1 MKSPMSNNYLTGP
14 IDRRFFG
21 IQIEDVNN
29 ARPLGFGLMRL
40 ETNWREIEKSKGN
53 FEFSKVDKYVAF
65 ATQNNLD
72 IIMLLG
78 QPPDWATGGKWSS
91 DYGSY
96 YNSIPPSN
104 IQDWRNYILALGQR
118 YKGKI
123 MYYEVW
129 NEANLSGFYSG
140 TLEKLVE
147 LTMEAY
153 KTLKAVDPN
162 IQIISPSYT
171 GASGV
176 SGMGDFLR
184 AGGANWIDIVGVH
197 LYGYP
202 KPPEAMIDLAYAYRK
217 TITQAGAGSLPVWN
231 TESSWN
237 SYYYKGILY
246 GSDENDYSN
255 QMPDDLAIA
264 YIHRMFL
271 CNWVAGMNRAV
282 FYGMDQPWSRIRL
295 LDLAHLPNV
304 AATGRAYQRMVDW
317 LTGATIHQY
326 VVSRE
331 GVHTVSLTYPDG
343 RAGYILWTDDDRSV
357 LFPLSA
363 ELAISQTQAADGTAL
378 PTSDAITVTNLPLY
392 VKLLSS
398 QVEAPVF
405 DRKADADTELLYN
418 HDFRMNF
425 SDSTFPIGWEL
436 LGMSAS
442 KYSGTDSPADK
453 TVLTLT
459 PAGQYGQILQRLKKP
474 LQKGYSYKL
483 AITYKLPPATTQGK
497 WGIGFEVSSTGTPF
511 IDEAYLPLTPQDTFL
526 TRDVSFFYDFGDPD
540 PSPDLRLTLVNLSP
554 DGQQQTLY
562 VSSIS
567 LTQIGEIE
575 NNVPHAYNITYSPI
589 VPSAGSFTKGDQF
602 LFTDADL
609 IASEGIGWVCTA
621 SGTFGTLKSVNGSL
635 TNGSN
640 VLVVTKADALS
651 IGDYV
656 KIGTDPNVYL
666 VSYQQ
671 SPTRYELGSTA
682 KTTQAN
688 QAVSYS
694 APTFAPLAQPAKGK
708 PANPTVPTIG
718 RSPYVLQNTN
728 AYPLDVLVAKGS
740 VSLIEFSRNGTTWYD
755 TGLVSGIVR
764 LAAGDRIRITYT
776 TAPKITL
783 VPQ

>member
-1 MKSPMSNNYLTGP
+1 MSNYILSGP

-21 IQIEDVNN
+21 IQIEEVAN
-29 ARPLGFGLMRL
+29 ARPLGFGLLRL
-40 ETNWREIEKSKGN
+40 ETNWREIEKTKGN
-53 FEFSKVDKYVAF
+53 FDFSRVDQYVAF
-65 ATQNNLD
+65 ALQNNLD

-91 DYGSY
+91 DYGYY
-96 YNSIPPSN
+96 YNSIPPTN
-104 IQDWRNYILALGQR
+104 IQDWRNYVLALGQR

-123 MYYEVW
+123 MFYEVW
-129 NEANLSGFYSG
+129 NEPNLSGFYSG

-147 LTMEAY
+147 LTMEAN
-153 KTLKAVDPN
+153 KVLKAIDPN

-184 AGGANWIDIVGVH
+184 AGGKNWIDIVGLH
-197 LYGYP
+197 LYAYP

-217 TITQAGAGSLPVWN
+217 TITQAGAGSLPIWN

-237 SYYYKGILY
+237 SYFYKGILY

-304 AATGRAYQRMVDW
+304 AVTGRAFQRMVDW

-326 VVSRE
+326 MVSHE
-331 GVHTVSLTYPDG
+331 GVHTVSLTFPDG
-343 RAGYILWTDDDRSV
+343 LAGYIFWTDDDRSV
-357 LFPLSA
+357 LFPLSS
-363 ELAISQTQAADGTAL
+363 ELAFSQIQAADGTTL
-378 PTSDAITVTNLPLY
+378 PASDAITVTNLPLY

-398 QVEAPVF
+398 QVEAPVL

-418 HDFRMNF
+418 SDFSLNI
-425 SDSTFPIGWEL
+425 SDNAFPVGWES
-436 LGMSAS
+436 LGMTVS
-442 KYSGTDSPADK
+442 KYTGIDAPADK
-453 TVLTLT
+453 TVVTLT
-459 PAGQYGQILQRLKKP
+459 PANQYGQILQRLKKP
-474 LQKGYSYKL
+474 LKKGYSYKL
-483 AITYKLPPATTQGK
+483 AITYKLPPATTPGK
-497 WGIGFEVSSTGTPF
+497 WGIGFEVSATGTPF
-511 IDEAYLPLTPQDTFL
+511 IEEAYLSLTSQDTFL
-526 TRDVSFFYDFGDPD
+526 TKDISFFYDFGDPD

-554 DGQQQTLY
+554 NGQQQTLH
-562 VSSIS
+562 VSKIS
-567 LTQIGEIE
+567 LTQISEIE
-575 NNVPHAYNITYSPI
+575 STVQHAYNIIYSP
-589 VPSAGSFTKGDQF
+589 VAPSTGSYTKGDQF

-609 IASEGIGWVCTA
+609 IASEGIGWVCTS
-621 SGTFGTLKSVNGSL
+621 SGTFGTVKAVNGSL

-640 VLVVTKADALS
+640 ILVVNKAAALRV
-651 IGDYV
+651 GDYV
-656 KIGTDPNVYL
+656 KVGSDPNVYL

-682 KTTQAN
+682 KTTQVN
-688 QAVSYS
+688 QVVSYA
-694 APTFAPLAQPAKGK
+694 APTFAQLSPPAKGK
-708 PANPTVPTIG
+708 PVNPTVPTIG

-728 AYPLDVLVAKGS
+728 AYPLDVLIAKGS

-764 LAAGDRIRITYT
+764 LAAGDRVRITYT
-776 TAPKITL
+776 SAPKITL